1 MLSLVLL
8 TSFGQYRCWI
18 KNRIVADIYIGF
30 QVDFER
36 IKDSSTEQGHPGP
49 FAGSFCLIW
58 DHHNDTL
65 IKPPAG
71 KADHPYDE
79 QWKEIVHLAKNQIL
93 VNV

>member
-18 KNRIVADIYIGF
+18 KNRIVADLYFGF

-36 IKDSSTEQGHPGP
+36 IKDPMEVHHAGP

-65 IKPPAG
+65 VKPPAG
-71 KADHPYDE
+71 KADNPYDE
-79 QWKEIVHLAKNQIL
+79 QWKEIVNLAKNHIL